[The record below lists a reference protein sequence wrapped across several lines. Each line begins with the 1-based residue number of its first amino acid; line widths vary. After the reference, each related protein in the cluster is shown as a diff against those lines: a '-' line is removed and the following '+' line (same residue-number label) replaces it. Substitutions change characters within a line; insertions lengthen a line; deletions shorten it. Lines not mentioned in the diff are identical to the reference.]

1 VRAFVEGVVAGLGIA
16 VPVGAI
22 AVLIVDLAM
31 RQGFV
36 RAVPAAMGAASA
48 DLAYATVA
56 AIAGVAVAST
66 LEPYE
71 RAIELVSAAVLVGIL
86 AYRMVRLFQRPD
98 NPRGDRSGHSPRRTY
113 AGFLALTLVNPL
125 TVAYFAALILGLGD
139 DALGSAW
146 DKVLFVIGAFVA
158 SGGWQ
163 LVLAGAG
170 ALLHH
175 RLPERAR
182 LATAIVGNALI
193 LVLAIRLALGA

>member
-1 VRAFVEGVVAGLGIA
+1 VRAFIEGVLAGLGIA

-31 RQGFV
+31 RRGFA

-48 DLAYATVA
+48 DLAYAAVA
-56 AIAGVAVAST
+56 AAAGAAVAST
-66 LEPYE
+66 LEPFE
-71 RAIELVSAAVLVGIL
+71 RRIELVSAAVLAGIV
-86 AYRMVRLFQRPD
+86 AFRMVRLFRSPES
-98 NPRGDRSGHSPRRTY
+98 PRLHRSGNSPIRTY

-139 DALGSAW
+139 DALGSGW
-146 DKVLFVIGAFVA
+146 DKALFVIGAFVA
-158 SGGWQ
+158 SAAWQ

-170 ALLHH
+170 AVLHH

-182 LATAIVGNALI
+182 LATALFGNGLI
-193 LVLAIRLALGA
+193 AAIAIRLALGT